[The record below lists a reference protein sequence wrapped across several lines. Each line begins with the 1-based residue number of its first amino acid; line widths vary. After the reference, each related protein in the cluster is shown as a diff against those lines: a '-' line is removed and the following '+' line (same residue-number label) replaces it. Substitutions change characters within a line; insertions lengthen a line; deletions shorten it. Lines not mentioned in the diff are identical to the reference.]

1 MAFQDRP
8 YYREPSGTAGN
19 PLMWLLMGSVSLGR
33 WFGIEVRV
41 HASLIVLVALALLM
55 PGGLGGPFNSVTF
68 CVVLFGIVLLHEFGH
83 CIASRMGGGNPTHIT
98 MTPLGGAAFVDAPR
112 RPWANFVAVLGGPM
126 VNVII
131 CVVTWLAL
139 LAMSD
144 ADTVSGIR

>member
-1 MAFQDRP
+1 MSASRAIHERQGSCRRRGAAAVEDVMAFQDRP

-33 WFGIEVRV
+33 WFGIEVRI

-83 CIASRMGGGNPTHIT
+83 CIASRMVGGNPT
-98 MTPLGGAAFVDAPR
+98 
-112 RPWANFVAVLGGPM
+112 
-126 VNVII
+126 
-131 CVVTWLAL
+131 
-139 LAMSD
+139 
-144 ADTVSGIR
+144 